1 MTSTE
6 YSNVS
11 SSEPIIK
18 GKEISCVNGSF
29 LVNSRSGKDLTIM
42 EMDLYQD

>member
-1 MTSTE
+1 MTSPE
-6 YSNVS
+6 YPNVS

-18 GKEISCVNGSF
+18 VKEISCFNGSF
-29 LVNSRSGKDLTIM
+29 LVNSRSGKDLTNT

>member
-11 SSEPIIK
+11 SSEPIIR

-29 LVNSRSGKDLTIM
+29 LVISRSGKDLMNM